1 MLYFQIEDPGVKDW
15 ITHADNEY
23 SHISGYPGNIWVT
36 ELNQAWAD
44 RVGAISLT
52 YQQAQDIVDSI
63 ILEAQTNWTIESGLP
78 YPQSIIL
85 PS

>member
-1 MLYFQIEDPGVKDW
+1 MLYFQIENPGTKGW
-15 ITHADNEY
+15 ITHQDNEY

-36 ELNQAWAD
+36 ENNQSWAD
-44 RVGAISLT
+44 RVGATSLT
-52 YQQAQDIVDSI
+52 YQEAQSIVDNIIIQAQS
-63 ILEAQTNWTIESGLP
+63 EWTEESDFP

>member
-1 MLYFQIEDPGVKDW
+1 MLYFQIEDPGTKDW

-23 SHISGYPGNIWVT
+23 SHISGYPGSVWVT

-44 RVGAISLT
+44 RVGATSLT
-52 YQQAQDIVDSI
+52 YQQAQDIVNSVI
-63 ILEAQTNWTIESGLP
+63 AEAQANWTEDSDRP
-78 YPQSIIL
+78 YPEPIIL